1 MSEPT
6 GSSQRGRDLE
16 AQSMGIELE
25 RLNTGKRRD
34 PDPDAQVMEND
45 PPNDPTSPAN
55 ALDFPPA
62 SGNEPNAGTHDYD
75 ERAMLFWTL
84 IADEM
89 ER

>member
-1 MSEPT
+1 MSGPT
-6 GSSQRGRDLE
+6 GSSQHGCDLE
-16 AQSMGIELE
+16 VQSMGIELE